1 MLSNQQR
8 GRNIANDTAVQSVF
22 FMLQHMYP
30 ELHRFIKS
38 LDDKQGLIYPNKR
51 NRIKMFLFV
60 AYHEGLQD
68 KLSQLKDAREALN
81 ALREEHLDNKKR
93 QALELERQ
101 RQIQLAFKLDDMRQ
115 KKQV

>member
-38 LDDKQGLIYPNKR
+38 LDDKQGLNK
-51 NRIKMFLFV
+51 ISFF
-60 AYHEGLQD
+60 
-68 KLSQLKDAREALN
+68 
-81 ALREEHLDNKKR
+81 
-93 QALELERQ
+93 
-101 RQIQLAFKLDDMRQ
+101 F
-115 KKQV
+115 